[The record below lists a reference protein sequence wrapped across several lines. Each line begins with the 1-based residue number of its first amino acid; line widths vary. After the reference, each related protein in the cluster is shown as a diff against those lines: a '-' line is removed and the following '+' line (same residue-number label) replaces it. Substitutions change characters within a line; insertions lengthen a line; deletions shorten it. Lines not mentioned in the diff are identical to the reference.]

1 MRRLRHR
8 ESEPHYMSELASYSI
23 QAVFFAL
30 VAVVVVSRSKKTDP
44 YQFVLIVIW
53 LFGVIAIFA
62 KYQESQNLFYS
73 NDQLFHD
80 NVIRFYLP
88 LEGIRPS
95 GIIGLRYLLTVPVY
109 FVSLL
114 GINAALTI
122 KFVQLVSLLLIYN
135 RSKGFIE
142 SRSLQLRYW
151 HLPLISG
158 PILIFMSLL
167 SLRDLIL
174 AYFALLF
181 MTHRNRNELAAGLI
195 GAFLLRPHL
204 AAALLFGY
212 IVTFIYFK
220 WKSKHEIFKIIFL
233 ATFSYVTGTVAY
245 WFGAVIQKGVT
256 LTAPEAVFTQFK
268 ISQLAAN
275 FAGLQ
280 FLGLNDAGSGLVA
293 SSTSFLLMSRFM
305 FFDTIF
311 IPVLF
316 LIAILRH
323 PDFLS
328 KYKVLTLQSFLF
340 FYGVVSQ
347 TTWNSTRQNIPFL
360 ACMGVLAVADI
371 EHFRKIKARVLP
383 KLLTATR

>member
-1 MRRLRHR
+1 MN
-8 ESEPHYMSELASYSI
+8 ELASYSI
-23 QAVFFAL
+23 QATFLAL
-30 VAVVVVSRSKKTDP
+30 TAAICVSRSRRTDL
-44 YQFVLIVIW
+44 YQFVLILIW
-53 LFGVIAIFA
+53 LVGVVAIFA
-62 KYQESQNLFYS
+62 KYREGQVLFYS
-73 NDQLFHD
+73 NDQQFHAY
-80 NVIRFYLP
+80 VIRFYLP
-88 LEGIRPS
+88 LEGLQPG

-114 GINAALTI
+114 GFNATLLI

-135 RSKGFIE
+135 RSKSFIA
-142 SRSLQLRYW
+142 SKQLRLKYW

-181 MTHRNRNELAAGLI
+181 MTHSNRKELTVGLM

-204 AAALLFGY
+204 AAAFLFGY
-212 IVTFIYFK
+212 IVTFFYFK
-220 WKSKHEIFKIIFL
+220 WNSKYAIFKIVSL
-233 ATFSYVTGTVAY
+233 ATFSYVTGTIAY
-245 WFGAVIQKGVT
+245 WFGAVIQKGVA
-256 LTAPEAVFTQFK
+256 LTTPEAVFTQFK

-280 FLGLNDAGSGLVA
+280 FLGLNDPSSKLVA
-293 SSTSFLLMSRFM
+293 SSTTFLLLSRFI
-305 FFDTIF
+305 FFDTMF
-311 IPVLF
+311 IPMLF
-316 LIAILRH
+316 LIATFRH
-323 PDFLS
+323 PDFLTR
-328 KYKVLTLQSFLF
+328 YKVLTLQSFLF
-340 FYGVVSQ
+340 FYGIVSQ

-371 EHFRKIKARVLP
+371 EHFRKIKAKVVP

>member
-1 MRRLRHR
+1 MN
-8 ESEPHYMSELASYSI
+8 ELASYSI
-23 QAVFFAL
+23 QATIFAL
-30 VAVVVVSRSKKTDP
+30 IAIICVSRSKKTDV
-44 YQFVLIVIW
+44 YQFVLILIW

-62 KYQESQNLFYS
+62 KYREGQNLFYS
-73 NDQLFHD
+73 NDQLFHA

-88 LEGIRPS
+88 LEGIRPG
-95 GIIGLRYLLTVPVY
+95 GIIGLRYLLTVPIY
-109 FVSLL
+109 YVSLL
-114 GINAALTI
+114 GINAALAI

-135 RSKGFIE
+135 RSKIFIE
-142 SRSLQLRYW
+142 TRQLQLKHW

-181 MTHRNRNELAAGLI
+181 MTHKNRNELAIGLI
-195 GAFLLRPHL
+195 GALLLRPHL
-204 AAALLFGY
+204 ATALLFGY
-212 IVTFIYFK
+212 IVTAFYFK
-220 WKSKHEIFKIIFL
+220 WNSKYAIFKIVSL
-233 ATFSYVTGTVAY
+233 ATFSYVAGTVAY
-245 WFGAVIQKGVT
+245 WFGALIQEGVALST
-256 LTAPEAVFTQFK
+256 PEAVFTQFK

-280 FLGLNDAGSGLVA
+280 FLGLNDTGSGLVA
-293 SSTSFLLMSRFM
+293 SSTSFLLLSRFV

-316 LIAILRH
+316 LIAMFRH
-323 PDFLS
+323 PDFLT
-328 KYKVLTLQSFLF
+328 KDKVLTLQSFLF
-340 FYGVVSQ
+340 FYGIVSQ

-371 EHFRKIKARVLP
+371 EHFRKIKAKVAP
-383 KLLTATR
+383 KLLMTTR